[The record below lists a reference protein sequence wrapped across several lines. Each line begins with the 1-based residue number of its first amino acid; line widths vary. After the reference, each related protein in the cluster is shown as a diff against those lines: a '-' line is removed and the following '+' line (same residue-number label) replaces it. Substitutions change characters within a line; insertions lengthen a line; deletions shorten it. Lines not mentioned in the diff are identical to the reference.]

1 MCHLFLPPLFPPFP
15 MTQFTWYPPLSPL
28 SVKKFPC
35 PTPLYPFPMKY
46 PLWSL
51 PNWMHLNSLDSLD
64 SLAFAFVLSYIEPEH
79 RCIDYFSSTLL
90 AIFLE
95 QLVLNNYLAEEGAF
109 TQIGT
114 EFDLARPRI
123 RKIIIYHIQLYSEL
137 FRSTFRTK
145 LRNVI
150 VFDHGTSFVCAWRVP
165 KSNQIQNKTIT

>member
-64 SLAFAFVLSYIEPEH
+64 SLAFAFVLSYIEPAH

-95 QLVLNNYLAEEGAF
+95 QIVLNNYLAEEGAF
-109 TQIGT
+109 TQIWNRNWSCT
-114 EFDLARPRI
+114 SENEENNYLSHSIVFRTFQKHVPNKITQCDCIWPWNLLCMCLARAKVKP
-123 RKIIIYHIQLYSEL
+123 
-137 FRSTFRTK
+137 
-145 LRNVI
+145 N
-150 VFDHGTSFVCAWRVP
+150 P
-165 KSNQIQNKTIT
+165 K